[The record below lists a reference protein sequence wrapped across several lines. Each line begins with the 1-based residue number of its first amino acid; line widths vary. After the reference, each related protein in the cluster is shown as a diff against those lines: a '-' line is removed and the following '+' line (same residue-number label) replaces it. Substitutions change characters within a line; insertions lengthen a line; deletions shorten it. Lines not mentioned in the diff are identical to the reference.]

1 MHQELTFAIRASQ
14 GPSERRSDGGGFFP
28 SCTSGGALQGRRDGS
43 QAADSRRRSCTGKS
57 IPIAGRTRPFVSHS
71 KPLRWSRRSG
81 PGPVRP
87 PGGLGGLVDLYFVYL
102 SFVCLYFVILYL
114 VVCDFPFAENPFAEN
129 PFAVNPFAVNPLAG
143 NPSAENPSAASRPL
157 RGCLY
162 AVAGEG
168 RGFWGEFAPICPQI
182 ARRRL

>member
-1 MHQELTFAIRASQ
+1 MFRQ
-14 GPSERRSDGGGFFP
+14 GEV
-28 SCTSGGALQGRRDGS
+28 
-43 QAADSRRRSCTGKS
+43 K
-57 IPIAGRTRPFVSHS
+57 SHS
-71 KPLRWSRRSG
+71 RPD
-81 PGPVRP
+81 PPVRFP
-87 PGGLGGLVDLYFVYL
+87 FETAALVTAVGSRSHPAPWGVGGIRLVYL
-102 SFVCLYFVILYL
+102 FFVCLSLVCLYFVLLYL
-114 VVCDFPFAENPFAEN
+114 VVCDFPFAVNPFAE
-129 PFAVNPFAVNPLAG
+129 NPFAVNPLAG